1 MNLLFERIQSGSH
14 PRLQGLMPLYFDSFP
29 PEERRTSA
37 ELLRMLNVSEMY
49 FSAITEEDQVIGLVV
64 YWKFDRFHYL
74 EHIAL
79 FPEQRRKGFGLGVL
93 KQLQKEGKPLLLE
106 AEIPYDAES
115 TGRVTFYNR
124 SGFSALPVYYH
135 QPPYRKGEEV
145 VPMMLFSDKTDWD
158 SEELDKSIRLFH
170 HKVYGA

>member
-1 MNLLFERIQSGSH
+1 MS
-14 PRLQGLMPLYFDSFP
+14 LYLESFP
-29 PEERRTSA
+29 PEERRSSA
-37 ELLRMLNVSEMY
+37 ELLRMLNVSEMF
-49 FSAITEEDQVIGLVV
+49 FSALIEEDQFIGLVV

-79 FPEQRRKGFGLGVL
+79 LPEQRRNGFGLGVL
-93 KQLQKEGKPLLLE
+93 KKLQKEGKPILLE
-106 AEIPYDAES
+106 VEIPYDTES
-115 TGRVTFYNR
+115 TGRITFYNR

-158 SEELDKSIRLFH
+158 AEELDQSIRLFH
-170 HKVYGA
+170 RKVYGA